1 MMSRSDQ
8 SGELFEIAVEAYTY
22 LYPLVIMDVTRRQ
35 ATNAE
40 VGKFPGRGPANT
52 LVHMRRFPE
61 AGFRDVVRPNFE
73 TLYSAAWLDL
83 SDGPLVLHV
92 PDTHEAHRPLGG

>member
-1 MMSRSDQ
+1 MRALRMNEGVTSLHGVTTSPRREKAGLLGRPRCVSPLWGMMSRSDQ

-40 VGKFPGRGPANT
+40 VGKFPGRGRSRCLVT
-52 LVHMRRFPE
+52 LRRPSP
-61 AGFRDVVRPNFE
+61 RR
-73 TLYSAAWLDL
+73 L
-83 SDGPLVLHV
+83 
-92 PDTHEAHRPLGG
+92 